1 MVDVNVRLDEDQSVR
16 LKMKDVGDGTHAL
29 PVYSSAELSAAGGTD
44 RSITAS
50 TTSQL
55 LMPANTARRRFYV
68 KNDSTIDV
76 WLNPVSPA
84 AASAGA
90 GNIKV
95 PANGGYFELENSTSA
110 WYIIAVSGS
119 PAITAR
125 EF

>member
-1 MVDVNVRLDEDQSVR
+1 MADVNVRLEEDQQVR
-16 LKMKDVGDGTHAL
+16 MKMKDVGDGTHAL
-29 PVYSSAELSAAGGTD
+29 PVYSAAELAATGGTD
-44 RSITAS
+44 RSITAT
-50 TTSQL
+50 TTSQQ

-84 AASAGA
+84 AAVAGA

-95 PANGGYFELENSTSA
+95 PANGGYFELQNSTSA
-110 WYIIAVSGS
+110 WFIVAASGT